1 MTSVAQNNFWSA
13 DDKLPISQKS
23 VSIPSANGLNY
34 SAGQRIQFQVPSTVE
49 YIQPKECYLS
59 FEVQI
64 KYPNLNPDPTLG
76 VKPTRL
82 QLDPVLGGQSL
93 IKEISIMSGG
103 AGSVLLEQY
112 ENYNVLT
119 YIKYSYSTNDV
130 LRAKRALT
138 EGSTFWSSHNRG
150 TCGTTQSHQAS
161 IDTNPWFRSAPDQ
174 TTALAPA
181 WNDDKLQKVKCL
193 LPINT
198 GLFQNSKILP
208 VLMLEGLKLD
218 IILEDAVKCVRQ
230 LDSARLA
237 TRQGLKPVFHSINGG
252 LGAGAAKGVTAKTP
266 FKNIF
271 LANDNTL
278 LERVQCPFVPG
289 ERVNFVELATGTR
302 IDTDANPFIID
313 SVVNGGTGLI
323 ELISAANC
331 EAQTDVPIGG
341 LYGVYSES
349 IQEQTEAG
357 VQHYDCNY
365 VVSNAQLILQ
375 QLEMPAGYTSKM
387 RSMMKEGGV
396 MNYDFLSSTNYKHS
410 QLSSDTVTNM
420 RLPLNQSRCKAI
432 LSVPTDAT
440 TYNSAIALSGGLKES
455 VGSHK
460 TFVYDQAFPS
470 ADGMWCSDT
479 SGLTGITDSLNN
491 YQYFYDGK
499 LNPSRKVDCVK
510 TSGVSISQ
518 QPLIELEKAL
528 AQCDL
533 IPYSFRMFKESFCIG
548 RALSL
553 HNGVYD
559 ARGRD
564 FNIQLEYDVPADG
577 QAKNKL
583 WHNFVHHV
591 RRIEFRG
598 DGISVLV

>member
-34 SAGQRIQFQVPSTVE
+34 SAGQRITFDVPSTVE

-64 KYPNLNPDPTLG
+64 QYPTLNADPAVG
-76 VKPTRL
+76 AKPTRL

-93 IKEISIMSGG
+93 IKEISIKSGG

-138 EGSTFWSSHNRG
+138 EGSTFWSSNTRG
-150 TCGTTQSHQAS
+150 TCGTTQSHQAA
-161 IDTNPWFRSAPDQ
+161 IKTNPWFVTEAGGDTWS
-174 TTALAPA
+174 
-181 WNDDKLQKVKCL
+181 NDNLQKVKCL
-193 LPINT
+193 LPIQT

-237 TRQGLKPVFHSINGG
+237 TRQGLKPVFHSVDGV
-252 LGAGAAKGVTAKTP
+252 LGPMAGKIPAKTN
-266 FKNIF
+266 FKTIF
-271 LANDNTL
+271 LANENNMLEADN
-278 LERVQCPFVPG
+278 CPFVIG
-289 ERVNFVELATGTR
+289 ERVNFVELASGT
-302 IDTDANPFIID
+302 ITDTDADPFIVD
-313 SVVNGGTGLI
+313 TVTNAGNGLV
-323 ELISAANC
+323 ELTSAAN
-331 EAQTDVPIGG
+331 AQSQTEVTIGG
-341 LYGVYSES
+341 TYGVYSES
-349 IQEQTEAG
+349 IQEQTVGNLGA
-357 VQHYDCNY
+357 YNCNY

-375 QLEMPAGYTSKM
+375 QLEMPSGYTSKM

-396 MNYDFLSSTNYKHS
+396 MNYDFLSSTNYKYS
-410 QLSSDTVTNM
+410 QLSSDTVANI

-432 LSVPTDAT
+432 LSVPTDST
-440 TYNSAIALSGGLKES
+440 TYNTAVALSGGLRDG
-455 VGSHK
+455 VNTTK
-460 TFVYDQAFPS
+460 TFIYDEAFPS
-470 ADGMWCSDT
+470 ADGLWTSDT
-479 SGLTGITDSLNN
+479 SGVTGVTDSLQN

-510 TSGVSISQ
+510 TSGASISQ

-528 AQCDL
+528 AQCE
-533 IPYSFRMFKESFCIG
+533 IVPYSFRMFKESYCLG

-559 ARGRD
+559 ARGKD
-564 FNIQLEYDVPADG
+564 FNIQLEYDVNAV
-577 QAKNKL
+577 KNKL

-598 DGISVLV
+598 NGISVLV